1 MLKIT
6 IMKTQNHF
14 KIVVLEDSEFYNNI
28 LSQKLQNYIKPIS
41 IDKEYSFDIQSYTNL
56 NDCLYNL
63 HVDTDIAFVDFYLG
77 DSKNALFVLKKIKQ
91 KCLNCKVVV
100 ISQSKSAI
108 TEIQT
113 ISEGAVEFINK
124 DNDALIRS
132 CYIAEDI
139 INERLNTAYT

>member
-1 MLKIT
+1 
-6 IMKTQNHF
+6 MKTQNHF